1 MSGLC
6 PRLHHGVILLKR
18 VGSSVS
24 NDYHTNTVRHITIHR
39 PHFHVRPC
47 CLIHICQ
54 MPES

>member
-6 PRLHHGVILLKR
+6 PRLHHGVIHLKR

-39 PHFHVRPC
+39 PHMKVRPC

>member
-6 PRLHHGVILLKR
+6 PRLHHGVILFKR